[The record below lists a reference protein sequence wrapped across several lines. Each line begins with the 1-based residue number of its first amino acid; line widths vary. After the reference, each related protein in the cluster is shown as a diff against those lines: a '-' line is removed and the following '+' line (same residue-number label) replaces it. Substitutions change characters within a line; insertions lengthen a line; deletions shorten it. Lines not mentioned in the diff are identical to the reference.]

1 MDHVKLSESGW
12 LWMIDPIWTSTFA
25 AWQQSL
31 KCKQTAFKTLMLFAG
46 SIPIGGFLCWGKV
59 WSKCECLSA
68 SFVRFFQP
76 WVESIL

>member
-1 MDHVKLSESGW
+1 
-12 LWMIDPIWTSTFA
+12 
-25 AWQQSL
+25 
-31 KCKQTAFKTLMLFAG
+31 MLFAG

-76 WVESIL
+76 WVESILMLTVHKTVVLLVNLILVADSAQRFGCHVAWV